1 VAPGSPAAAPASAAI
16 VVMPPLNYGGPLPS
30 FEVASVKKIPSSN
43 TSLRLGMQGGR
54 ATITLPLRTLL
65 LQVWNAKDFQIVGG
79 PSWITTDRFAI
90 NAKAETDVPRDQ
102 VMLMLRALIIERFK
116 FKFHIE
122 SRQMN
127 TYVLMR
133 PGPDSPLGPG
143 LKAVDCSG
151 PRPPTT
157 TAQLEAALRG
167 GSTAALPCGLLMS
180 GSGGI
185 RAGGTTMA
193 SLASLL
199 ASAVGSTVIDKTNMT
214 GTYSFTL
221 DFAVLSRL
229 SLSAAAPGETLT
241 PMSDMT
247 TSGGSVFNAVKDLG
261 LRLERKR
268 EAVDVLVIDSV
279 EQPDED

>member
-1 VAPGSPAAAPASAAI
+1 
-16 VVMPPLNYGGPLPS
+16 MPPLNYAGTLPS
-30 FEVASVKKIPSSN
+30 FEVASVKKMQTSN
-43 TSLRLGMQGGR
+43 TSLRLTLQGGR

-65 LQVWNAKDFQIVGG
+65 LQVWNAKDFQIAGG
-79 PSWITTDRFAI
+79 PSWMTSDRFAI
-90 NAKAETDVPRDQ
+90 SAKAETDVPRDQ
-102 VMLMLRALIIERFK
+102 LMLMLRALIIERFK
-116 FKFHIE
+116 LKFHIE

-127 TYVLMR
+127 TYVLSR
-133 PGPDSPLGPG
+133 PSPDSPLGAG
-143 LKAVDCSG
+143 LKEVDCTG

-157 TAQLEAALRG
+157 AAQLDAALRG
-167 GSTAALPCGLLMS
+167 GTTAALPCGLLMS
-180 GSGGI
+180 GTNGI

-193 SLASLL
+193 NLASLL
-199 ASAVGSTVIDKTNMT
+199 GSALSSTVVDRTNMT

-221 DFAVLSRL
+221 DFAVLGRS
-229 SLSAAAPGETLT
+229 SLSAAAPGETLM
-241 PMSDMT
+241 PMTDMS